1 MRMVRNLAA
10 TLLAAAAAPLALAPA
25 ALARADDT
33 VKLTIR
39 GGHFT
44 PAEVEAPAGRRLRIE
59 VTNADRTP
67 SEFESADLRAEK
79 IVVPGGTI
87 HVFAGPLKPGTY
99 KFFDDYHPDDAH
111 GTLTAVAGQP

>member
-1 MRMVRNLAA
+1 MRIGRR
-10 TLLAAAAAPLALAPA
+10 AAAVLAGFAAFVAAPA
-25 ALARADDT
+25 AARADDT
-33 VKLTIR
+33 VALTIR
-39 GGHFT
+39 DGHFI
-44 PAEVEAPAGRRLRIE
+44 PAAVKAAAGKRFRIE
-59 VTNADRTP
+59 VTNADATP
-67 SEFESADLRAEK
+67 SEFESADLRVEK